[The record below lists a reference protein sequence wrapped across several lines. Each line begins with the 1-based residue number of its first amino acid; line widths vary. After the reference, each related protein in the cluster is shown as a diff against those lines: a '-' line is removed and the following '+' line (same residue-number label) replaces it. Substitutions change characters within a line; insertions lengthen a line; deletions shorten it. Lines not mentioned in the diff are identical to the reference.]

1 MNNHHLNTALFVAN
15 RSFALSQSRL
25 SLMNYLKDIGWVVV
39 AVASSDSYSIRLI
52 DCGIIFIDINF
63 NRYGVKFEREYR
75 TILKLINVINKFKP
89 KLIHQFNLKPIAI
102 GSFVG
107 RFISDAKLVNTITG
121 LGYAIDSG
129 YYKRLLL
136 FTTYRL
142 TLRMGHMTIFQN
154 TDDMELFVREGIVK
168 TEESRI
174 IKSSGIRTKNFTPK
188 KELPPNRPIKVLMI
202 ARLLVQ
208 KGVKEFLEAAELCKT
223 VRPNGAV
230 SFQIAGESDPT
241 HPDSVPIEYL
251 QPYVDR
257 GVVEYLGYLSD
268 PAKVLRSV
276 DIFVSPS
283 YREGM
288 PRTNLEAA
296 ACGVPVITTDVAGCR
311 ESILNEV
318 TGLLVPPRNADALA
332 ASILALM
339 DDSNRRAQMGQR
351 GREWVTKEFDESVV
365 TSRHL
370 EVYRELG
377 LPL

>member
-1 MNNHHLNTALFVAN
+1 
-15 RSFALSQSRL
+15 
-25 SLMNYLKDIGWVVV
+25 MNYLKDIGWGVV
-39 AVASSDSYSIRLI
+39 AVANSDSYSIRLI
-52 DCGIIFIDINF
+52 ESGIIFVDINF
-63 NRYGVKFEREYR
+63 NRYGIQLGQEAR
-75 TILKLINVINKFKP
+75 IAIKLISLINKFKP

-107 RFISDAKLVNTITG
+107 RFVSNAKLVNTITG
-121 LGYAIDSG
+121 LGHAIDAG

-168 TEESRI
+168 TEKSRI
-174 IKSSGIRTKNFTPK
+174 IKSSGIKTDNFTPR
-188 KELPPNRPIKVLMI
+188 KELPTNRPIKVFML
-202 ARLLVQ
+202 ARLLGQ
-208 KGVKEFLEAAELCKT
+208 KGVREFLKAAELCKT
-223 VRPNGAV
+223 QRPSGAV
-230 SFQIAGESDPT
+230 AFQIAGESDPT
-241 HPDSVPIEYL
+241 HPDSVPIGYL

-257 GVVEYLGYLSD
+257 GIVEYLGYLSD

-311 ESILNEV
+311 ESILNGV

-332 ASILALM
+332 ASILTLI
-339 DDSNRRAQMGQR
+339 DDPHRRVQMGQR
-351 GREWVTKEFDESVV
+351 GREWVTKEFDETIV

-370 EVYRELG
+370 DVYRELG